1 MVCFYLYARPAL
13 LKMAGRNRV
22 GLPRVKARC
31 AVDIKIAQ
39 DLTEFVR
46 VKIERDA
53 ESLIATPTG
62 NQGSGIL
69 SSLSRADGL
78 LIGPSAETLLKAGAY
93 ATVLLLGAGEAT
105 EDVSFE
111 GRRHKY

>member
-1 MVCFYLYARPAL
+1 V
-13 LKMAGRNRV
+13 
-22 GLPRVKARC
+22 RC
-31 AVDIKIAQ
+31 AVDIKLSK

-46 VKIERDA
+46 VKVERVGDA
-53 ESLIATPTG
+53 LAATPTG

-78 LIGPSAETLLKAGAY
+78 LIGPPAETMLKAGAQ
-93 ATVLLLGAGEAT
+93 ATVLLLGAGGGELGVSWGT
-105 EDVSFE
+105 EEMSFE

>member
-1 MVCFYLYARPAL
+1 M
-13 LKMAGRNRV
+13 
-22 GLPRVKARC
+22 
-31 AVDIKIAQ
+31 
-39 DLTEFVR
+39 
-46 VKIERDA
+46 KIERDG

-78 LIGPSAETLLKAGAY
+78 LIGPSATTLLKAGDH
-93 ATVLLLGAGEAT
+93 ATVLLLGAGAGELGADT
-105 EDVSFE
+105 DETSFE